1 MKLIEREFHEL
12 KLDSKYEITLK
23 KLKMEIG
30 KLEAVLKEFGTYE
43 KKFKSE
49 YKSNI
54 DLKHYNDL
62 VESSRKQL
70 AEYQKC
76 LSLIS
81 TDREER
87 DKATNQS
94 EQVID
99 MLQSKIKK
107 AKNNIFSNLS
117 IRYESYDFNLD
128 YYIYIKIT

>member
-1 MKLIEREFHEL
+1 
-12 KLDSKYEITLK
+12 
-23 KLKMEIG
+23 MEIG